1 MQKTMIIL
9 MTLLSLFLA
18 SCATQTHNVRQYVDP
33 NIASKPHTLLAGE
46 QIQITV
52 FGQAELSASYR
63 IDDKGHINMPLLG
76 SISALN
82 KTPAQFADYIAFLL
96 AQNFIRNPSVSVEVI
111 TYTPIF
117 VIGAVKNSG
126 QYAFLPGTTAEAA
139 IASAGGF
146 LTGAMT
152 TMVKITRR
160 NSGRIFEANVMLETP
175 LAAGDIIRVYGN
187 LGTVQN

>member
-1 MQKTMIIL
+1 MFNIL
-9 MTLLSLFLA
+9 IGLLVLFLTA
-18 SCATQTHNVRQYVDP
+18 CTTQTDIVRQYIDP
-33 NIASKPHTLLAGE
+33 NISSKPHTLLAGE

-52 FGQAELSASYR
+52 FGQADLSAAYR
-63 IDDKGHINMPLLG
+63 IDDKGQINMPLLG
-76 SISALN
+76 SILALN

-117 VIGAVKNSG
+117 VIGAVKNAG
-126 QYAFLPGTTAEAA
+126 QYAYIPGITAEAA

-152 TMVKITRR
+152 SMVKITRR
-160 NSGRIFEANVMLETP
+160 NTGRIFEANVVLETP

-187 LGTVQN
+187 MVTTQY